1 MKLSKAFTNMA
12 INSWYLNFVMPYNI
26 NMTSLFD
33 VVTEVKVILKLL
45 IYDMILVQFC
55 VIRGRWHSEN
65 QRRALALFCER

>member
-1 MKLSKAFTNMA
+1 MA

-33 VVTEVKVILKLL
+33 LVTEVKVILKLL
-45 IYDMILVQFC
+45 IYDMILLVQFC

-65 QRRALALFCER
+65 QRRALALFCEDEGCLD

>member
-45 IYDMILVQFC
+45 IYDMILLVQF
-55 VIRGRWHSEN
+55 
-65 QRRALALFCER
+65 